1 MNDFM
6 YYNPVRVHFGADAM
20 SHLPEELGKFGANV
34 LLTYGGGSET
44 YGVVD
49 SLAVTSALYPEIMTK
64 LVAAKCRIELH
75 DAEKRGYFH
84 FDTAAPEAEHNAV
97 LCTAVDTAL
106 FKQRMYALLGAK

>member
-1 MNDFM
+1 
-6 YYNPVRVHFGADAM
+6 VER
-20 SHLPEELGKFGANV
+20 
-34 LLTYGGGSET
+34 LLTSPSPAGRFCALATRRLREFYNEIRGGSET

-49 SLAVTSALYPEIMTK
+49 SLAITSALYPEIMTK

-84 FDTAAPEAEHNAV
+84 FDTAAPEADHNAV

-106 FKQRMYALLGAK
+106 FKQRMYALLGAE

>member
-1 MNDFM
+1 MERLLASPSPAGRFCALATRRLREF
-6 YYNPVRVHFGADAM
+6 YNEIR
-20 SHLPEELGKFGANV
+20 
-34 LLTYGGGSET
+34 GGSET

-106 FKQRMYALLGAK
+106 FKQHMYALLGAK